1 MIKLLIIADD
11 FTGALDTGVQFA
23 KKGIC
28 TQIFTKQNLTKDD
41 VKEETEVLVVDTES
55 RPMPPKEAYNA
66 VYQLALWAAR
76 HKVPHIFK
84 KTDSALRGN
93 IGAELQA
100 VLDAGKDSRLYF
112 LPGYPQI
119 GRITRDGVHY
129 ISGELLEN
137 SAFGRDPFEPATK
150 SYLPDII
157 GEQSNVP
164 VTCIRRGE
172 TLPSQRKEKD
182 FIVCDLVETED
193 IDRRLDELFQKENN
207 SLLAGCAALADR
219 LVERIPFRRRTPRT
233 YRKTE
238 RFYVACG
245 SLNRITEQQVVY
257 AKEKAGFAGRHLA
270 ARQKLDPAY
279 YDTPEG
285 RKFLEEIL
293 QLCREKKKVVL
304 ETFDENDENEEKE
317 LYIKEHNISPE
328 EVRFLIAAVH
338 GRIVQ
343 EIANR
348 RMDATILMTGG
359 DTLMGYM
366 RNIGCTQLEPIC
378 EIEPGIA
385 VSVLE
390 WNGYRQQVIS
400 KSGGFGTEDI
410 LEKIAQKILK

>member
-1 MIKLLIIADD
+1 MVKLLMIADD

-28 TQIFTKQNLTKDD
+28 TQIFTKQKLEKDD
-41 VKEETEVLVVDTES
+41 IKEETEVLVVDTES
-55 RPMPPKEAYNA
+55 RPLSKEDAYNA
-66 VYQLALWAAR
+66 VYQLACWAVE
-76 HKVPHIFK
+76 HEVQYIFK

-100 VLDAGKDSRLYF
+100 VLDSGKDTRLYF

-119 GRITRDGVHY
+119 DRITRDGIHY
-129 ISGELLEN
+129 ISGDLLEN
-137 SAFGRDPFEPATK
+137 SVFGRDPFEPVTK

-157 GEQSNVP
+157 GEQSSVP
-164 VTCIRRGE
+164 VTCVRCGE
-172 TLPSQRKEKD
+172 PLPSRREEKD
-182 FIVCDLVETED
+182 IVVCDLVETGD
-193 IDRRLDELFQKENN
+193 IDLRLDELFQKENV

-219 LVERIPFRRRTPRT
+219 LVERIPFRRRTPGT

-238 RFYVACG
+238 CFYVACG
-245 SLNRITEQQVVY
+245 SLNRITEQQVIY

-270 ARQKLDPAY
+270 ACQKLNPSY

-285 RKFLEEIL
+285 KEFLEEVL
-293 QLCREKKKVVL
+293 QLCQEKKKVVL
-304 ETFDENDENEEKE
+304 DTFDENEEKE
-317 LYIKEHNISPE
+317 IYMREHNISPE
-328 EVRFLIAAVH
+328 EVRYLIANAH

-343 EIANR
+343 EIVNR
-348 RMDATILMTGG
+348 RMDVTVLMTGG

-366 RNIGCTQLEPIC
+366 KNIGCSQLEPVC

-390 WNGYRQQVIS
+390 WNGCRQQVIS

-410 LEKIAQKILK
+410 MEKIAQKILK